1 VDEYAVMA
9 GWARERLIAVR
20 RATSA
25 PGGDVTGLAR
35 EVAGVYGELA
45 AFLPEVQ
52 PPSGDPERWS
62 PDAVVK
68 AGAAV
73 VGVLDELRNP
83 EGPGKKR
90 DLPELFFAA
99 SVERT
104 LTGSPAGVE
113 AACVSAL
120 TGDAEQLWARAFGK
134 LLVYAVSVPVV
145 GLIDDLTGM
154 LAEAVAA
161 RRWTNLHRQLVVC
174 GNELVPSPVALPEP
188 VEPPA
193 ALPEGPGQATPRHP
207 DTASASRPLFRRRGP
222 MRRLRRYRA
231 DTGHPE
237 PPRPTPEPSADH
249 ADRAPWPSTSPAG
262 TSGSPWPPP
271 PAAGP
276 EEPGGAGAPV
286 PRRPVPQAPSASRA
300 KTPPRPQLPRSLQGV
315 PPKTPGAPGNTPP
328 PTPRVPEADPP
339 QRSVTLPPSEPRR
352 RSGLPLLPP
361 VVEPTP
367 SAPESSGHHD
377 APRPGTPRPM
387 SSDEPVQPPS
397 AARRSVPDQLPRY
410 EYETWNGAPTHD
422 SQAEWGVPDARPAD
436 LPETEPPEPPGFAEP
451 GHPWF

>member
-1 VDEYAVMA
+1 MDEYAVMA

-20 RATSA
+20 RATPV
-25 PGGDVTGLAR
+25 PGGDVAALAR

-52 PPSGDPERWS
+52 PPSGDPERWA

-99 SVERT
+99 SLERT

-161 RRWTNLHRQLVVC
+161 RRWTNLHRQVVVC
-174 GNELVPSPVALPEP
+174 GNELVPSPVALPEL

-193 ALPEGPGQATPRHP
+193 ALPESPGQVTPRQP
-207 DTASASRPLFRRRGP
+207 DTASVSRPLFRRRGP

-249 ADRAPWPSTSPAG
+249 PERVPRPSTSPAG
-262 TSGSPWPPP
+262 TSGSPWPPAP
-271 PAAGP
+271 P
-276 EEPGGAGAPV
+276 
-286 PRRPVPQAPSASRA
+286 PSASA
-300 KTPPRPQLPRSLQGV
+300 ATTPPRPQPPRSLQGV
-315 PPKTPGAPGNTPP
+315 PPKAPGAPGNTPP
-328 PTPRVPEADPP
+328 PTPRVPEVDPP

-367 SAPESSGHHD
+367 PAPASSYYRD
-377 APRPGTPRPM
+377 VPRPGTPRPR
-387 SSDEPVQPPS
+387 SSQEPVQPPS
-397 AARRSVPDQLPRY
+397 VTRRSVPDQLPPY
-410 EYETWNGAPTHD
+410 EYETWGGAPTRD
-422 SQAEWGVPDARPAD
+422 SQAEWGVPEAPPAN
-436 LPETEPPEPPGFAEP
+436 LSEAEPPEPPGIAEP
-451 GHPWF
+451 GHSGF

>member
-1 VDEYAVMA
+1 MDEYAVMA

-20 RATSA
+20 RATPA
-25 PGGDVTGLAR
+25 PGGDVKALAR
-35 EVAGVYGELA
+35 EVAGVYRELA

-52 PPSGDPERWS
+52 PQSGDPERWA

-99 SVERT
+99 SLERT

-134 LLVYAVSVPVV
+134 LLVYAISVPVV

-174 GNELVPSPVALPEP
+174 GNELLSSPVALPELG
-188 VEPPA
+188 EPPA
-193 ALPEGPGQATPRHP
+193 ALPESPGQVTPRQP

-222 MRRLRRYRA
+222 MRRMRRYRA

-237 PPRPTPEPSADH
+237 PPRPTPEPPADH
-249 ADRAPWPSTSPAG
+249 PERVPWPSTS
-262 TSGSPWPPP
+262 
-271 PAAGP
+271 AAT
-276 EEPGGAGAPV
+276 
-286 PRRPVPQAPSASRA
+286 
-300 KTPPRPQLPRSLQGV
+300 TPPRPQPPRSLQGV
-315 PPKTPGAPGNTPP
+315 PPKAPGAPGNTPP
-328 PTPRVPEADPP
+328 PTPRVPEVDPP

-367 SAPESSGHHD
+367 PAPESSDHHD
-377 APRPGTPRPM
+377 VPRPGTPRPR
-387 SSDEPVQPPS
+387 SSQEPVQPPS
-397 AARRSVPDQLPRY
+397 ATRRSVLDQLPPY
-410 EYETWNGAPTHD
+410 EYETWGGAPTRD
-422 SQAEWGVPDARPAD
+422 SQAEWGVPEAPPGN
-436 LPETEPPEPPGFAEP
+436 LPEAEPPEPPGIAEP
-451 GHPWF
+451 GHSGF

>member
-1 VDEYAVMA
+1 VDKYAVMA
-9 GWARERLIAVR
+9 GWARERLIAVS
-20 RATSA
+20 RATPA
-25 PGGDVTGLAR
+25 PGGDVMALAR
-35 EVAGVYGELA
+35 EVAGAYRELA
-45 AFLPEVQ
+45 AFLPEVR
-52 PPSGDPERWS
+52 PLSGDPERWA
-62 PDAVVK
+62 PEAVLK

-73 VGVLDELRNP
+73 VLVLDELRNP
-83 EGPGKKR
+83 VGPGKKR

-161 RRWTNLHRQLVVC
+161 RRWTNLHRQLVLC
-174 GNELVPSPVALPEP
+174 GEELVPSPVALPEP

-193 ALPEGPGQATPRHP
+193 ALPEGPGQVAPRQQP
-207 DTASASRPLFRRRGP
+207 GTASASRPLFRTRGP
-222 MRRLRRYRA
+222 MRRMRPYRA

-237 PPRPTPEPSADH
+237 PPRPTPE
-249 ADRAPWPSTSPAG
+249 
-262 TSGSPWPPP
+262 P

-286 PRRPVPQAPSASRA
+286 PRRPVPQTPSASRA
-300 KTPPRPQLPRSLQGV
+300 KTPPRPQSPRSLQGV
-315 PPKTPGAPGNTPP
+315 PPKTSGAPANTSPP
-328 PTPRVPEADPP
+328 ASRVPEADPP

-367 SAPESSGHHD
+367 SAPESSDHHD
-377 APRPGTPRPM
+377 VPRLGTPRPR
-387 SSDEPVQPPS
+387 SSEELVQPPS
-397 AARRSVPDQLPRY
+397 AARWSVPD
-410 EYETWNGAPTHD
+410 
-422 SQAEWGVPDARPAD
+422 EWGVPEAPPVNLPEAD
-436 LPETEPPEPPGFAEP
+436 LPEPPGIGGP
-451 GHPWF
+451 GQPGY